1 MASDPLKAL
10 IRSIAE
16 RHGRRM
22 PHLTI
27 ILDVDRRGGFPAL
40 EAWRTGEA
48 NDGDLIHLADDA
60 HIEVGTLRGG
70 MQSGKDSAAFCFT
83 LPDGKV
89 VVAETSVELILA
101 LARAIIGWQE
111 GRAERGET

>member
-1 MASDPLKAL
+1 
-10 IRSIAE
+10 
-16 RHGRRM
+16 M

-40 EAWRTGEA
+40 EPWRMQSNPLLSPPDE
-48 NDGDLIHLADDA
+48 DLIHLADDA